1 MLGLLPIGQASFKF
15 ACPARKSTCPGLLVG
30 TSGSLYVSRKLP
42 TYPSPKPTLCP
53 KSEVPVSV
61 IVGFRVG
68 VALPDPD
75 LEIMRGWGAVINTFR

>member
-53 KSEVPVSV
+53 KSEVSV
-61 IVGFRVG
+61 NVGLREEG
-68 VALPDPD
+68 VAVPDPD
-75 LEIMRGWGAVINTFR
+75 LEIMRGWGAVIKTFR